1 MSIEIV
7 NLQKLT
13 SVPEEKIRAVLRH
26 VMLEELGHE
35 VNVSVVVVTD
45 KRIAELNKAFLNH
58 IGPTDVL
65 AFPFGEVGEGGAALP
80 APRGGSSSLSEDVF
94 GEIVISAE
102 RARHEARKR
111 NIDPELELILY
122 ALHGMLHLAG
132 YDDRSI
138 TEAQEMRRREA
149 EVLRSLASPK
159 GGGKKP

>member
-7 NLQKLT
+7 NQQKLMN
-13 SVPEEKIRAVLRH
+13 VPEEKIRAVLRH

-35 VNVSVVVVTD
+35 VNVSVAIVTD

-65 AFPFGEVGEGGAALP
+65 AFPFGEGHANAKG
-80 APRGGSSSLSEDVF
+80 EDVF

-102 RARHEARKR
+102 RARQEARRR
-111 NIDPELELILY
+111 NIDPEIELILY

-132 YDDRSI
+132 YDNRSI
-138 TEAQEMRRREA
+138 IEEQEMRRREA
-149 EVLRSLASPK
+149 EVLRALATRK
-159 GGGKKP
+159 GGGKGT